1 MPDAIMDLLE
11 SAKILS
17 DANSDYTLS
26 YLIGMAILQARETAP
41 KKQKKAA

>member
-1 MPDAIMDLLE
+1 MSDAILDLLE
-11 SAKILS
+11 SAKMLS

-26 YLIGMAILQARETAP
+26 FLVGMAIRQARETAP